1 MDPKLK
7 TTTICGKCE
16 QNVVEKNIRMHAV
29 QHCRFIDMRENLCDL
44 HNFKIK
50 RAKSDNSYNFCN
62 SCSFRH
68 NRAIDLNIR
77 RMVNICFPLYICRVS
92 SYQTINGLN
101 SSLVIYLPR
110 DYAALKDDMVQPV
123 TNHLE
128 KELPEMIDMIK
139 QENDEDFGM
148 DIEVKKEFME
158 DIDIKMEVEEEEEY
172 EDDDYEEED
181 DFVDDKNKDS
191 DFKLTSE
198 SEQEDI
204 DEGEEEDEE
213 EEHETKNQSA
223 RVIET
228 KELVGKFFEE
238 SAHPSCK
245 QINKFCKENNF
256 KFWNVDRRM
265 KSLRQKNQIKCED
278 DDSCNRILAYQQMKD
293 QPIQEIIEGENKQK
307 LMEIL
312 EDYHK
317 RKEYFRVSDYFEYAE
332 EFDLNPKNRME
343 VFEEENEGVHKSGL
357 NSKHVVFR
365 PPKNTRIPKEKVEE
379 LRNEYENEEICSN
392 ERANSIGKRLG
403 LAKDTVFN
411 WFKREQKNRNNG
423 ERKERRHTYTKEEK
437 DYLNEKFEKNP
448 YPNPE
453 EKKEM
458 ADELGLTIGNIHYYL
473 NTKRTEVRKRKEW
486 EVVGNEIKEMEQA
499 KIDGLMKAFEEYPNS
514 KFEDRVKIASDL
526 KVSYQL
532 VTLWFEIKVLEGRRK
547 RKSEYGSRKRKRQRR
562 YRESESESES
572 EEGEEEEDPIWESL
586 KLLVQDATKNNNV
599 VQRKSSRE
607 RITRKNLEI
616 SDEEEEFDD
625 EDEDWGIQM
634 LAQNMEDQVESLD
647 IIK

>member
-1 MDPKLK
+1 
-7 TTTICGKCE
+7 
-16 QNVVEKNIRMHAV
+16 
-29 QHCRFIDMRENLCDL
+29 
-44 HNFKIK
+44 
-50 RAKSDNSYNFCN
+50 
-62 SCSFRH
+62 
-68 NRAIDLNIR
+68 
-77 RMVNICFPLYICRVS
+77 MVNICFPLYICRVS

-245 QINKFCKENNF
+245 QINK
-256 KFWNVDRRM
+256 
-265 KSLRQKNQIKCED
+265 
-278 DDSCNRILAYQQMKD
+278 
-293 QPIQEIIEGENKQK
+293 
-307 LMEIL
+307 
-312 EDYHK
+312 
-317 RKEYFRVSDYFEYAE
+317 
-332 EFDLNPKNRME
+332 
-343 VFEEENEGVHKSGL
+343 
-357 NSKHVVFR
+357 
-365 PPKNTRIPKEKVEE
+365 
-379 LRNEYENEEICSN
+379 
-392 ERANSIGKRLG
+392 
-403 LAKDTVFN
+403 
-411 WFKREQKNRNNG
+411 
-423 ERKERRHTYTKEEK
+423 RKERRHTYTKEEK